1 MWIRNG
7 GKSDNDILQNKF
19 TAYLTVATHRTK
31 MEYMEQLIMDIKC
44 VETLEAINKGEC
56 VVEDQEIS
64 NLPIMMQIENQ
75 MLLEALQQLGDRER
89 YVFLNR
95 ALGEKSF
102 ERLSIE
108 LGLTYKGV
116 AAIYY
121 RAIQKI
127 KQKMRG
133 GSI

>member
-44 VETLEAINKGEC
+44 VETLETINKGEC
-56 VVEDQEIS
+56 VVENREIS

-108 LGLTYKGV
+108 LGLTYKGA

-133 GSI
+133 GSV

>member
-7 GKSDNDILQNKF
+7 GKSDNDILQNQF

-31 MEYMEQLIMDIKC
+31 MEYMEQLIMDLKC
-44 VETLEAINKGEC
+44 VEIVESINSGEYVKG
-56 VVEDQEIS
+56 DQGIS

-75 MLLEALQQLGDRER
+75 MLLEALQELGERER
-89 YVFLNR
+89 YVLLNR

-108 LGLTYKGV
+108 LGLTYKGA

-133 GSI
+133 GNI

>member
-7 GKSDNDILQNKF
+7 GKSDNDILQNQF

-31 MEYMEQLIMDIKC
+31 MEYMEQLIVDLKC
-44 VETLEAINKGEC
+44 VETLEAISNGEY
-56 VVEDQEIS
+56 VKEDQEMS
-64 NLPIMMQIENQ
+64 NLPIIMQLENQ
-75 MLLEALQQLGDRER
+75 MLLEALQELGERER

-108 LGLTYKGV
+108 LGLTYKGA

-127 KQKMRG
+127 RQKMR
-133 GSI
+133 

>member
-1 MWIRNG
+1 MLIRNSG
-7 GKSDNDILQNKF
+7 QTDNEILQNQF
-19 TAYLTVATHRTK
+19 TAYLTVATRRTQ
-31 MEYMEQLIMDIKC
+31 MEYIEQLVMDLKF
-44 VETLEAINKGEC
+44 VETLEEINNGEHLN
-56 VVEDQEIS
+56 EEQQIS

-75 MLLEALQQLGDRER
+75 MLLDALQQLGERER

-108 LGLTYKGV
+108 LGLTYKGA

-133 GSI
+133 SV

>member
-7 GKSDNDILQNKF
+7 GKSDNEILQNQF
-19 TAYLTVATHRTK
+19 TAYLAVATHRTK
-31 MEYMEQLIMDIKC
+31 MEYMERLIMDIKC
-44 VETLEAINKGEC
+44 VEILDAINNSEYINEG
-56 VVEDQEIS
+56 QEIS

-133 GSI
+133 GSA

>member
-1 MWIRNG
+1 MSIRNG
-7 GKSDNDILQNKF
+7 GQTDNEILQNQF
-19 TAYLTVATHRTK
+19 TAYLAVATHRTK
-31 MEYMEQLIMDIKC
+31 MEYMEQLIMDLKC
-44 VETLEAINKGEC
+44 KENLDAINSSDYVK
-56 VVEDQEIS
+56 EDQEIS

-75 MLLEALQQLGDRER
+75 MLLEALQKLGDRER

-108 LGLTYKGV
+108 LGLTYKGT

-121 RAIQKI
+121 RAIHKI

-133 GSI
+133 GSV

>member
-7 GKSDNDILQNKF
+7 GQTDNEILQNRF
-19 TAYLTVATHRTK
+19 TAYLAVATHRTQ
-31 MEYMEQLIMDIKC
+31 MEYIEQLVMDLKF
-44 VETLEAINKGEC
+44 VETLEGINNGEHLN
-56 VVEDQEIS
+56 EEQQIS

-75 MLLEALQQLGDRER
+75 MLLEALQQLGERER

-108 LGLTYKGV
+108 LGLTYKGA

-133 GSI
+133 GSV

>member
-7 GKSDNDILQNKF
+7 GKSDNEILQNQF
-19 TAYLTVATHRTK
+19 TAYLAVATHRTK
-31 MEYMEQLIMDIKC
+31 MEYLEQLIMDIKC
-44 VETLEAINKGEC
+44 VETLEEINNGEY
-56 VVEDQEIS
+56 VNEGQEIA
-64 NLPIMMQIENQ
+64 NLPIMMQIGNQ

-102 ERLSIE
+102 ARLSIE

-121 RAIQKI
+121 RAIKKI

>member
-7 GKSDNDILQNKF
+7 GHTDNEILQNRF
-19 TAYLTVATHRTK
+19 TAYLTIATRRTK
-31 MEYMEQLIMDIKC
+31 MEYMEQLIMDLKC
-44 VETLEAINKGEC
+44 VETLDAINNGEY
-56 VVEDQEIS
+56 VNEDQKIS

-108 LGLTYKGV
+108 LGLTYKGA

-133 GSI
+133 GSV

>member
-7 GKSDNDILQNKF
+7 GQTDNEILQNQF
-19 TAYLTVATHRTK
+19 TAYLTIAIRRTK
-31 MEYMEQLIMDIKC
+31 MEYMEQLIMDLKC
-44 VETLEAINKGEC
+44 IETLEAINNGEY
-56 VVEDQEIS
+56 VTEGKEIS
-64 NLPIMMQIENQ
+64 NLPIMMQNENQ
-75 MLLEALQQLGDRER
+75 MLLEALQQLGERER

-108 LGLTYKGV
+108 LGLTYKGA

-121 RAIQKI
+121 RAMQKI
-127 KQKMRG
+127 KQQMRG

>member
-7 GKSDNDILQNKF
+7 GQTDNEILQNQF
-19 TAYLTVATHRTK
+19 TAYLAVATHRTK
-31 MEYMEQLIMDIKC
+31 MEYMEQLIMDLKC
-44 VETLEAINKGEC
+44 KENLDAINSSDYVK
-56 VVEDQEIS
+56 EDQEIS

-75 MLLEALQQLGDRER
+75 MLLEALQKLGDRER

-108 LGLTYKGV
+108 LGLTYKGT

-121 RAIQKI
+121 RAIHKI

-133 GSI
+133 GSV

>member
-7 GKSDNDILQNKF
+7 GKSDNDILQNQF
-19 TAYLTVATHRTK
+19 TAYLAVATHRTK
-31 MEYMEQLIMDIKC
+31 MEYMEQLIMDLKC
-44 VETLEAINKGEC
+44 VETLEAINSGEY
-56 VVEDQEIS
+56 VKEDQEIS

-75 MLLEALQQLGDRER
+75 ILLEALQQLGDRER

-121 RAIQKI
+121 RAIKKI